1 MRILILSQHF
11 WPESFII
18 NDFAKNLKE
27 QGHEVFVA
35 TGKPNYPTGRIF
47 EGYKILGIQTEFY
60 EGISVFRVPLWPRGP
75 ARARHLI
82 LNYLSFI
89 VSGLLFFPWMLRS
102 KKIDHIVVFASSPL
116 IQAIPA
122 ILLKYLKNAHLSIW
136 VQDLWPESLSATGH
150 IKNETALSAV
160 GKLVKFI
167 YWQSDTLL
175 VQSKAFIGSVARFAE
190 KSKIIYFPNLFDRR
204 TMEISEGLIPTD
216 LKKQLSENFSIVFA
230 GNLGTAQ
237 SLETIIH
244 AAELVSDLK
253 DVKIVI
259 VGSGSLGDWLQKQVE
274 QKKLSNIF
282 LAGRFPM
289 QAMPE
294 IFFYSKVLLVT
305 LKADPIFELTVPSK
319 VQAYLA
325 AGKPILAAIDGEGAR
340 VIDESGAGLTGGA
353 GDAASLAANMRKFHS
368 MDADTLNKM
377 SLNAKNYFD
386 KNFDMSTETQ
396 RFVNVLTQRSK
407 SQKG

>member
-1 MRILILSQHF
+1 MRILIFSQHF

-27 QGHEVFVA
+27 QGHEVLVA
-35 TGKPNYPTGRIF
+35 TGKPNYPAGRIF
-47 EGYKILGIQTEFY
+47 DGYKFWGIQTENY
-60 EGISVFRVPLWPRGP
+60 EGIPVFRVPLWPRGK

-82 LNYLSFI
+82 VNYLSFI
-89 VSGLLFFPWMLRS
+89 LSGLVFFPWMLRS

-122 ILLKYLKNAHLSIW
+122 ILLKYLKRAHLSIW

-150 IKNETALSAV
+150 IKNSAALGAV

-175 VQSKAFIGSVARFAE
+175 VQSKAFIRSVARYADE
-190 KSKIIYFPNLFDRR
+190 SKIIYFPNLFDRR
-204 TMEISEGLIPTD
+204 TMQVTENSIPTE
-216 LKKQLSENFSIVFA
+216 LQRQLSENFSFVFA

-237 SLETIIH
+237 SLETIIQ
-244 AAELVSDLK
+244 AAELVADLK

-259 VGSGSLGDWLQKQVE
+259 VGSGSSGDWLQKQVE
-274 QKKLSNIF
+274 QKKLKNIF
-282 LAGRFPM
+282 LSGRYPM

-340 VIDESGAGLTGGA
+340 VIDESGAGLTGA
-353 GDAASLAANMRKFHS
+353 AADALTLASNMRKFHS

-396 RFVNVLTQRSK
+396 RFVKVLTQRSK
-407 SQKG
+407 FQKG

>member
-1 MRILILSQHF
+1 MRILIFSQHF

-27 QGHEVFVA
+27 QGHEVLVA
-35 TGKPNYPTGRIF
+35 TGKPNYPVGQIF
-47 EGYKILGIQTEFY
+47 EGYKLLGLQTDNY
-60 EGISVFRVPLWPRGP
+60 DGIPIFRVPLWPRGRSG
-75 ARARHLI
+75 ALNLI
-82 LNYLSFI
+82 LNYFSF
-89 VSGLLFFPWMLRS
+89 VLSGLLFFPWMLRA

-116 IQAIPA
+116 VQAIPA
-122 ILLKYLKNAHLSIW
+122 IWLKYFKKAHLSIW

-150 IKNETALSAV
+150 IKNETALRAV

-175 VQSKAFIGSVARFAE
+175 VQSKAFIRSVARYADE
-190 KSKIIYFPNLFDRR
+190 SKIIYFPNLFDRR
-204 TMEISEGLIPTD
+204 TMQVTENSIPTE
-216 LKKQLSENFSIVFA
+216 LQQQLSENFSFVFA

-237 SLETIIH
+237 SLETIIQ
-244 AAELVSDLK
+244 AAELVADLK

-259 VGSGSLGDWLQKQVE
+259 VGSGSSGDWLQKQVE
-274 QKKLSNIF
+274 QKKLKNIF
-282 LAGRFPM
+282 LSGRYPM

-340 VIDESGAGLTGGA
+340 VIDESGAGLTGA
-353 GDAASLAANMRKFHS
+353 AADALTLASNMRKFHS

-396 RFVNVLTQRSK
+396 RFVKVLTQRSK
-407 SQKG
+407 FQKG

>member
-1 MRILILSQHF
+1 MRILIFSQHF

-27 QGHEVFVA
+27 QGHEVLVA
-35 TGKPNYPTGRIF
+35 TGKPNYPVGQIF
-47 EGYKILGIQTEFY
+47 EGYKLLGLQTDNY
-60 EGISVFRVPLWPRGP
+60 DGIPIFRVPLWPRGRSG
-75 ARARHLI
+75 ALNLI
-82 LNYLSFI
+82 LNYFSF
-89 VSGLLFFPWMLRS
+89 VLSGLLFFPWMLRA

-116 IQAIPA
+116 VQAIPA
-122 ILLKYLKNAHLSIW
+122 IWLKYFKKAHLSIW

-150 IKNETALSAV
+150 IKNETALRAV

-175 VQSKAFIGSVARFAE
+175 VQSKAFIRSVARYADE
-190 KSKIIYFPNLFDRR
+190 SKIIYFPNLFDRR
-204 TMEISEGLIPTD
+204 TMQVTENSIPTE
-216 LKKQLSENFSIVFA
+216 LQRQLSENFSFVFA

-237 SLETIIH
+237 SLETIIQ
-244 AAELVSDLK
+244 AAELVADLK

-259 VGSGSLGDWLQKQVE
+259 VGSGSSGDWLQKQVE
-274 QKKLSNIF
+274 QKKLKNIF
-282 LAGRFPM
+282 LSGRYPM

-340 VIDESGAGLTGGA
+340 VIDESGAGLTGA
-353 GDAASLAANMRKFHS
+353 AADALTLASNMRKFHS

-396 RFVNVLTQRSK
+396 RFVKVLTQRSK
-407 SQKG
+407 FQKG

>member
-1 MRILILSQHF
+1 MRILIFSQHF

-27 QGHEVFVA
+27 QGHEVLVA
-35 TGKPNYPTGRIF
+35 TGKPNYPVGQIF
-47 EGYKILGIQTEFY
+47 EGYKLLGLQTENY
-60 EGISVFRVPLWPRGP
+60 DGIPIFRVPLWPRGRSG
-75 ARARHLI
+75 ALNLI
-82 LNYLSFI
+82 LNYFSF
-89 VSGLLFFPWMLRS
+89 VLSGLLFFPWMLRA

-116 IQAIPA
+116 VQAIPA
-122 ILLKYLKNAHLSIW
+122 IWLKYFKKAHLSIW

-150 IKNETALSAV
+150 IKNETALRAV

-175 VQSKAFIGSVARFAE
+175 VQSKAFISSVARYADE
-190 KSKIIYFPNLFDRR
+190 SKIIYFPNLFDRR
-204 TMEISEGLIPTD
+204 TMQVTENSIPTE
-216 LKKQLSENFSIVFA
+216 LQRQLSENFSFVFA

-237 SLETIIH
+237 SLETIIQ
-244 AAELVSDLK
+244 AAELVADLK

-259 VGSGSLGDWLQKQVE
+259 VGSGSSGDWLQKQVE
-274 QKKLSNIF
+274 QKKLKNIF
-282 LAGRFPM
+282 LSGRYPM

-340 VIDESGAGLTGGA
+340 VIDESGAGLTGA
-353 GDAASLAANMRKFHS
+353 AADALTLASNMRKFHS

-396 RFVNVLTQRSK
+396 RFVKVLTQRSK
-407 SQKG
+407 FQKG